1 MGLQSTIITPD
12 RIGASLGRILAHAM
26 PQSVLGTLG
35 EKDDRKKNTG
45 RVTIY
50 RRYLPRGATA
60 SNPNVFFQNGTGD
73 RTNAFV
79 AQHLAQE
86 GVTPM
91 AETLVPQDI
100 SVEQK
105 QFAFIYGFTDQTV
118 DMGED
123 PIPEI
128 AEEFVGERTGLIREM
143 NLFGVLKGCTNKFYG
158 GTGTSRATVNGRL
171 TLQLLRKVE
180 RSLKA
185 QHSEAARKMLQLIP
199 ASGNYGTLPVQAC
212 YPVFISTDL
221 TSDARDLPNFKDVS
235 IYGNSR
241 MALPNE
247 CGSCEEF
254 RFIVSPELVA
264 VQDSGAAVAGTV
276 PQLLSTSGTNADVY
290 QVIVGSQKSWGH
302 LGLALSKDDLTLL
315 PVGQK
320 DKNDILGQRGYVGI
334 KFYHNAVRLNEGQM
348 AVVEVGTSALAE

>member
-1 MGLQSTIITPD
+1 MALHSTIITPE
-12 RIGASLGRILAHAM
+12 RIGASLGRILSHAN
-26 PQSVLGTLG
+26 PQSVLGVLG
-35 EKDDRKKNTG
+35 ETDNRKKNTG

-50 RRYLPRGATA
+50 RRYLPKGATPT
-60 SNPNVFFQNGTGD
+60 NPNMFFQNGTGD
-73 RTNAFV
+73 RTSAFV
-79 AQHLAQE
+79 NQHLTQE
-86 GVTPM
+86 GVTPI
-91 AETLVPQDI
+91 AESLTPQDI

-105 QFAFIYGFTDQTV
+105 QFSFVYGYTDQTA

-143 NLFGVLKGCTNKFYG
+143 NLYNVLKGCTNKFYG
-158 GTGTSRATVNGRL
+158 GSGNSRATVNGRL

-185 QHSEAARKMLQLIP
+185 NHAEPARKLLQIIP
-199 ASGNYGTLPVQAC
+199 GSGNYGTYPVNSC
-212 YPVFISTDL
+212 FPVFISTDL
-221 TSDARDLPNFKDVS
+221 TSDARDLPDFKEVAE
-235 IYGNSR
+235 YGNSR
-241 MALPNE
+241 QAVPNE
-247 CGSCEEF
+247 IGSCEEF
-254 RFIVSPELVA
+254 RFIASPELVA
-264 VQDSGAAVAGTV
+264 IQDSGAAVAGTV

-290 QVIVGSQKSWGH
+290 QVIVGSQKAWGH

-320 DKNDILGQRGYVGI
+320 DKTDLLGQRGYVGI

-348 AVVEVGTSALAE
+348 AVIEVGASALSE